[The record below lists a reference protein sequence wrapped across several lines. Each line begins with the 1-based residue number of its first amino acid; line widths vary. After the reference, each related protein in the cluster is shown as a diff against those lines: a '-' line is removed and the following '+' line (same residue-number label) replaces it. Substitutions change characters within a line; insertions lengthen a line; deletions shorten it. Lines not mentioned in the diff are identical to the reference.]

1 MRIDFMPISI
11 NGIQGA
17 QRVYRAMLLYTDKDS
32 GDVSLQISLAFDYDG
47 FTENHYLATMPD
59 APNNLRIHLSQ
70 QKCKAVQVRL
80 TVTGNNSGI
89 TLNGLALE
97 IGARPG
103 TFKLPA
109 AQTIAPA

>member
-1 MRIDFMPISI
+1 MQIDFMPISI

-32 GDVSLQISLAFDYDG
+32 GDVNLQVNLSFDYG
-47 FTENHYLATMPD
+47 SFSEFHNLLPMPD

-70 QKCKAVQVRL
+70 QKCKAVQIRLIVR
-80 TVTGNNSGI
+80 GSNSGI
-89 TLNGLALE
+89 TLNGLAFE

-109 AQTIAPA
+109 AQTIAPV